1 MNEKEF
7 VPQLTLEPQ
16 AREPAAPQLTLEP
29 EFATAQA
36 VLTQAEIDLQE
47 AEKAKKEAEA
57 AAEAQRQRELNAVKL
72 DEEMLTEEERKVVDD
87 FSKKIDITNSNLVL
101 QYGAAAQKNIAN
113 FSENALNS
121 VRTKD
126 LGEIGDDLTEL
137 VKELKGFEPEEEK
150 KGLFSFLKKPAD
162 AMETMKVKYTA
173 AEKNV
178 DKIVQAL
185 EAHQITL
192 MKDVAMLDQMYAL
205 NEKYYK
211 ELTMYIIAGKKRLAD
226 VKANELEAIRR
237 KAEETGSPEA
247 AQEYNDFVN
256 LINRFEKKIHDLEL
270 TRQISVQMGPQTRL
284 LQNNDTLMIEKIQ
297 SSIVNTIPLWKSQMV
312 LALGLEHSKQATRA
326 QQEVT
331 EITNAM
337 LKKNADLLKTSTIET
352 AKEAERSI
360 IDIET
365 LQHTNRQLISTLDEV
380 MKIQTQGAAKRKE
393 AEAELGR
400 IEGELKAKLL
410 ELRA

>member
-1 MNEKEF
+1 MEQKT
-7 VPQLTLEPQ
+7 PTLTLTPALDEPK
-16 AREPAAPQLTLEP
+16 LEVK
-29 EFATAQA
+29 EDTA
-36 VLTQAEIDLQE
+36 L
-47 AEKAKKEAEA
+47 AEKAPEAGPDMSMLSLE
-57 AAEAQRQRELNAVKL
+57 EQQAVK
-72 DEEMLTEEERKVVDD
+72 D
-87 FSKKIDITNSNLVL
+87 FAKQINISDSKQVL
-101 QYGAAAQKNIAN
+101 QYGAAAQKNIAD
-113 FSENALNS
+113 FSESALES

-126 LGEIGDDLTEL
+126 MGQVGEMLTDL
-137 VKELKGFEPEEEK
+137 VKELKSIEPVEEK
-150 KGLFSFLKKPAD
+150 KGLAGLFQRAGNSIENAKLQFSK
-162 AMETMKVKYTA
+162 
-173 AEKNV
+173 AESNV
-178 DKIVQAL
+178 DRITEEL
-185 EAHQITL
+185 EKHQITL

-211 ELTMYIIAGKKRLAD
+211 ELTMYIIAGKKRVAD
-226 VKANELEAIRR
+226 VKANELEEVRK

-312 LALGLEHSKQATRA
+312 LALGLEHSRQATMA
-326 QQEVT
+326 QKEVT

-352 AKEAERSI
+352 AREAERSI
-360 IDIET
+360 IDIQT
-365 LQHTNRQLISTLDEV
+365 LQHTNRQLIATLDEV
-380 MKIQTQGAAKRKE
+380 MKIQTEGAAKRRE

-400 IEGELKAKLL
+400 IEGELKTKLL